1 MDQLSRDARAARK
14 LGLSY
19 GKYIALNKPPKP
31 PAERYPQ
38 KTEQS
43 DQEPHCAY
51 CGKII
56 PKNCKSRKYC
66 CPDCADKARQQQK
79 TDSAKKVNQL
89 KPPKEKPPIFCIRCG
104 KQIPEHE
111 HRRKY
116 CSGACADEA
125 LEEQQKKYKR
135 ASRAKK

>member
-19 GKYIALNKPPKP
+19 GKYIALYKPKQP
-31 PAERYPQ
+31 PAERYP
-38 KTEQS
+38 KKSEQS
-43 DQEPHCAY
+43 DQEPRCAF

-56 PKNCKSRKYC
+56 PKNGKNRKYC
-66 CPDCADKARQQQK
+66 SGACADEARRQQHD
-79 TDSAKKVNQL
+79 DSAKKIKEAQ
-89 KPPKEKPPIFCIRCG
+89 PPKVKPPIFCVRCG

-125 LEEQQKKYKR
+125 LEEQQNKYKR
-135 ASRAKK
+135 LSRAKK